1 MGGRIVM
8 LGLVLDLVRPPQVHD
23 ASSGAQ
29 TIVAIPKR

>member
-23 ASSGAQ
+23 EAAVHKRSS
-29 TIVAIPKR
+29 AIPKR